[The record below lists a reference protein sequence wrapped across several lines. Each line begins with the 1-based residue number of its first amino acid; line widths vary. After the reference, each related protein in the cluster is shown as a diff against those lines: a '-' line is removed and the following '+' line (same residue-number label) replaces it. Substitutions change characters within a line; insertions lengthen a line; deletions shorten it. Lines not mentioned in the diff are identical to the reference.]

1 MVVAVAT
8 GAGTVPGGAPV
19 PFGPTQTIAS
29 YRGNFIRDQRAG
41 GLPTAAVDP
50 TTGRIY
56 AGWEDGRFRRD
67 QVNDAVV
74 TWSND
79 EGSTWRKLKRVNPG
93 PRGNWLDRYNTAIA
107 VGDDG
112 SLRVVY
118 LSRQEAPSMK
128 DASPYVDVFYQQS
141 LDKGQTFS
149 APLRLDRDRRADV
162 RFAAF
167 SRDGAFFGDYQQ
179 IAVAGPRSYVTTCR
193 SFRLHR
199 TEPAT
204 FPPSSYHQRTWVTVV
219 GGG

>member
-1 MVVAVAT
+1 KNWIVVDGSNASGHHEGRLYVVWDRPPDGVLLSYSDDKGQTWNTGSLVSSDLGVGAIPMVLPNGDLAVVFLAF
-8 GAGTVPGGAPV
+8 GAGGG
-19 PFGPTQTIAS
+19 
-29 YRGNFIRDQRAG
+29 
-41 GLPTAAVDP
+41 
-50 TTGRIY
+50 
-56 AGWEDGRFRRD
+56 EDGRFRRD
-67 QVNDAVV
+67 EANDAVV

-79 EGSTWRKLKRVNPG
+79 EGITWRKPKRVNPG

-141 LDKGQTFS
+141 LDKGRTFS

-193 SFRLHR
+193 S
-199 TEPAT
+199 
-204 FPPSSYHQRTWVTVV
+204 
-219 GGG
+219 